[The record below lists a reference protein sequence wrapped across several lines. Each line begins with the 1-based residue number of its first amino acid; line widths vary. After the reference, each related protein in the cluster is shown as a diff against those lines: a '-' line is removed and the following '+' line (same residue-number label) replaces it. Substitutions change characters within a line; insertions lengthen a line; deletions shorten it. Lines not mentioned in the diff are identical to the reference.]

1 MENGD
6 LEKEKVS
13 VVGPRHGELC
23 ARPPPGLFEGGGGGT
38 GGHPKPS
45 AGGGGNCP
53 LIARRTLSNASPPG
67 PLPLRPQKNGVR
79 FLRCPAAMTVMH
91 LAKFLRNKMDVPS
104 KYKVSVRLGCAR
116 RMAFAALRWAQGGGA
131 MPFWPSRVA
140 SPAADTPCRACSQ
153 IPRLRFAQP
162 GLCIPGGWALGQ
174 DPSHRAR
181 CVYTLNLLQYLGK
194 AALGAPAAPGSARG
208 TRGQQ
213 SPDVP

>member
-1 MENGD
+1 MVPLVAPPWTALLVGYFFFLPFYSSVNFVLCLLYSPREEKKGTVENGD

-23 ARPPPGLFEGGGGGT
+23 VQPPFGGWGGGT

-104 KYKVSVRLGCAR
+104 KYKVSLWLGCAR
-116 RMAFAALRWAQGGGA
+116 CPAFPALRWA
-131 MPFWPSRVA
+131 R
-140 SPAADTPCRACSQ
+140 
-153 IPRLRFAQP
+153 
-162 GLCIPGGWALGQ
+162 
-174 DPSHRAR
+174 
-181 CVYTLNLLQYLGK
+181 
-194 AALGAPAAPGSARG
+194 
-208 TRGQQ
+208 
-213 SPDVP
+213 